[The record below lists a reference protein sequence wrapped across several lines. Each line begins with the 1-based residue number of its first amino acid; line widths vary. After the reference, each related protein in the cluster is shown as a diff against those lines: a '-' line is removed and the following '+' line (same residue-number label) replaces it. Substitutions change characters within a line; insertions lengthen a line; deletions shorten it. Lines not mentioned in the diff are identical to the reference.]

1 MRKRSHVNIG
11 DIAEKL
17 SVSSVTVSKALRGHP
32 DISPETTA
40 RIKKIA
46 LELGYV
52 PNLMARNLSARNSQT
67 IGVIVP
73 KIAHFFFSSVIEAIY
88 DAAFENKYEIL
99 LTVSQENADREATHL
114 QTLLSMRVDGLIVSV
129 SQQTQSSA
137 IFDAALKR
145 GVPLTFMDRV
155 MEIKGANKV
164 TGDDHG
170 GAFAATEQAIK
181 VGYRKLGHIGGP
193 EFTSIGKER
202 FRGFKDALKQ
212 YDVPFNPA
220 YHVPLGFSEE
230 DGYKGFMRLHS
241 TGNLPEFVFAVSFPV
256 ALGVMRA
263 AKELGLVIPKDI
275 DMICFGA
282 GPLNQ
287 FISPKLSVVDQ
298 PTGTLG
304 RAALEMTLEN
314 IRGGESF
321 KPQGVQL
328 PTKLLLGETCIARSG
343 QMGS

>member
-1 MRKRSHVNIG
+1 MKKRSHINIG

-17 SVSSVTVSKALRGHP
+17 DVSSVTVSKALRGHP

-40 RIKKIA
+40 KIKKVA

-73 KIAHFFFSSVIEAIY
+73 KIAHFFFSAVIEAIY

-129 SQQTQSSA
+129 SEQTNSPA
-137 IFDAALKR
+137 IFQAALKR
-145 GVPLTFMDRV
+145 GVPVTFMDRV
-155 MEIKGANKV
+155 MNVNGANKV
-164 TGDDHG
+164 TGDDRG

-181 VGYRKLGHIGGP
+181 VGYRTLGHIGGP
-193 EFTSIGKER
+193 QFTSIGKER
-202 FRGFKDALKQ
+202 FEGFKDALKK
-212 YDVPFNPA
+212 YEVPFNAA
-220 YHVPLGFSEE
+220 YHVTGGFSEE
-230 DGYKGFMRLHS
+230 DGYRGFMKLHS
-241 TGNLPEFVFAVSFPV
+241 TGKLPEFIFAVSFPV
-256 ALGVMRA
+256 ALGIMRA
-263 AKELGLVIPKDI
+263 ARELGLVIPNDV

-287 FISPKLSVVDQ
+287 FISPRLSVVDQ
-298 PTGTLG
+298 PTATLG
-304 RAALEMTLEN
+304 RAALLMTLDHIKN
-314 IRGGESF
+314 GESF
-321 KPQGVQL
+321 KPQDVQL
-328 PTKLLLGETCIARSG
+328 PTRLILGETCIEKRSH
-343 QMGS
+343 SKK